1 MRIAILEP
9 VPNHGGGS
17 EQLSLELGREL
28 AKRSHVLTLIHD
40 RDGSMTDCYD
50 EFVSGR
56 YQVDLENFGWKSL
69 IATVRRAQKL
79 TRLLR
84 SIDVDLVFTS
94 NVFLLR
100 FLALFNQISRIPV
113 VLHLGIA
120 SPFAY
125 ASQRI
130 AMNWIAAGITP
141 SQHTADTWVHHG
153 WKPNRIHVVNNWLNV
168 AQFDGSIP
176 HTTPEIVK
184 DIPSTAPVGCYV
196 GRLVD
201 SKGVSVLL
209 RAWKECLNEFPTAV
223 LLVVGAGEDGG
234 ISPYDALTSTL
245 GIADRVKFVGRTS
258 TVAPFYQAADFS
270 IVPSIGNESF
280 GLTTIESMACQT
292 PPIVSDIGI
301 LPEIVGPTAP
311 SLVVPSND
319 VNALATKMR
328 LLMRMKDVLP
338 EMGSQLRQRVVEQ
351 YSPQKSVAQYE
362 RIMSQALVAIA

>member
-17 EQLSLELGREL
+17 EQLSLELGRAL
-28 AKRSHVLTLIHD
+28 AKRSHEVALVHD
-40 RDGSMTDCYD
+40 REGSMTDCYD

-56 YQVDLENFGWKSL
+56 YQENLENFGWKSL
-69 IATVRRAQKL
+69 IATVRRARKL
-79 TRLLR
+79 TTLLKR
-84 SIDVDLVFTS
+84 IDIDLVFTS

-100 FLALFNQISRIPV
+100 FLALFNQMSGIPV

-125 ASQRI
+125 ASQRL

-141 SQHTADTWVHHG
+141 SWHTAETWVHHG
-153 WKPNRIHVVNNWLNV
+153 WRPNRIHVVNNWLHV
-168 AQFDGSIP
+168 DRFDASISGI
-176 HTTPEIVK
+176 TPEILTGVA
-184 DIPSTAPVGCYV
+184 DNAPIACYV

-201 SKGVSVLL
+201 SKGVGVLL
-209 RAWKECLNEFPTAV
+209 RAWKECLIEFPTAT
-223 LLVVGAGEDGG
+223 LLVVGAGEAGG
-234 ISPYDALTSTL
+234 VAPYDALASTL
-245 GIADRVKFVGRTS
+245 GIAERVKFVGRTS
-258 TVAPFYQAADFS
+258 TVAPYYHVADFS

-280 GLTTIESMACQT
+280 GLTAIESMACKT

-301 LPEIVGPTAP
+301 LPEIVGPTNP

-338 EMGSQLRQRVVEQ
+338 EIGTALRQRVIEE
-351 YSPQKSVAQYE
+351 YSPQKSVDQYE
-362 RIMSQALVAIA
+362 RIMSQALAAIA